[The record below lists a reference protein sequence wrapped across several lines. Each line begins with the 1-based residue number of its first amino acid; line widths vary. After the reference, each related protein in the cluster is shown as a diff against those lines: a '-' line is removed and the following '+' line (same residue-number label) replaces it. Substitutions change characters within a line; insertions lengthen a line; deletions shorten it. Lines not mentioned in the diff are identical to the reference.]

1 MIEPGVCGRALR
13 ATKLILRLAL
23 VGPVLCA
30 FAGSSAATVAPAEW
44 TLHDGWSIQSA
55 RLAPEPGEVISTV
68 QYKPR
73 NWYSASCP
81 TTVLAAL
88 VALRVYPD
96 PYPGMNLRSLPGM
109 QYPVGEGYS
118 LIQMPP
124 ESPFASPWW
133 YRTEFSLS
141 SEHRGKTVWLAFDGI
156 NFRANVWL
164 NGKRIADAGRVAGTF
179 RVYEFDVTGS
189 VAFGQPNVL
198 AVEVFPPQPH
208 DLQLNWVDV
217 NPAPPDKNMGIWR
230 PVKIRVTGP
239 VAIRNANVI
248 SHLDLPSLNAAH
260 LTVAAD
266 LRNAAGHA
274 MAGVLK
280 GEIEGTKF
288 EQAVTVESGSTK
300 RVVFSPADF
309 RQLNLTNPRVWWPA
323 RLGAQSLY
331 GAKLEFSIGP
341 QASDAQSV
349 QFGIREVRSELT
361 SDGHILCSVN
371 GRRIL
376 IRGAMWWSEMLLRN
390 SLERRE
396 WELRYALD
404 MNLNAL
410 RMDGKFEDQEFLD
423 LCDRCGLLLLP
434 GWCCCDH
441 WERWKDWEAEDRSIS
456 AASLTDRIREFRA
469 HPSVLT
475 WLHGDDNPPPPA
487 VERTYTAILRE
498 NDWPNP
504 YQTSATARTTEI
516 SGRTGYKMTGP
527 YSWVPP
533 SYWLTDRNNGGAFG
547 FIMETSPTAAI
558 PPVESLRLMLAPGH
572 LWPIDETWELRSGG
586 GVFKNLSIKIFTDAL
601 NARLGQARSLED
613 YAFKAQLMAY
623 EAQRAMYEAYG
634 QRKYLA
640 TGVVHEML
648 NSAWPSLIWNL
659 YDYYLRP
666 AGAYFGTKK
675 ACEPL
680 HVQYAYDDKSIFVVN
695 SLYEDFPNLQLT
707 ARVYDLDLNER
718 FAKDVV
724 VTAPADSSTKVFTLP
739 EIANLSTTYFVLL
752 RLENSRQEVVS
763 SNLYWLSTKPDVI
776 DWDRAEWFFTPAKS
790 YADFS
795 ALAELP
801 PVSLKLTSRSEPES
815 NGEDVMHVQVE
826 NPSKHLA
833 FFLRLRVSKGAG
845 GDEVLPVVWQDNYF
859 SLMPGEVR
867 KVTATY
873 RHRDLGE
880 ASPLVEVEGWNV
892 ARSASDPR
900 PPSVPSR

>member
-1 MIEPGVCGRALR
+1 MEQRACD
-13 ATKLILRLAL
+13 ATMMLLKVVAGLAL
-23 VGPVLCA
+23 ASISLTLN
-30 FAGSSAATVAPAEW
+30 AGSLPNSAAGTEQM
-44 TLHDGWSIQSA
+44 LRDGWSIQST
-55 RLAPEPGEVISTV
+55 RLALEPGEVISTA
-68 QYKPR
+68 QYQPR

-109 QYPVGEGYS
+109 QYPIGEFYS
-118 LIQMPP
+118 RIQMPP
-124 ESPFASPWW
+124 ESPFASAWW

-141 SEHRGKTVWLAFDGI
+141 PEYRGKTVWLAFDGI

-164 NGKRIADAGRVAGTF
+164 NGKRIADAGRVAGTY
-179 RVYEFDVTGS
+179 RIYEFDVSG
-189 VAFGQPNVL
+189 AALFGQPNVL

-208 DLQLNWVDV
+208 DLQLHWVDN
-217 NPAPPDKNMGIWR
+217 NPTPPDKNMGIWR
-230 PVKIRVTGP
+230 PVRIRVTGP

-248 SHLDLPSLNAAH
+248 SRLDLPSLDTAH
-260 LTVAAD
+260 LTVTAD
-266 LRNAAGHA
+266 LKNATEHA
-274 MAGVLK
+274 VAGVLE

-288 EQAVTVESGSTK
+288 EKAVTVEGGATK
-300 RVVFSPADF
+300 RVVFSPAEF
-309 RQLNLTNPRVWWPA
+309 RQLNLAHPRVWWPA
-323 RLGAQSLY
+323 RMGEQNLY
-331 GAKLEFSIGP
+331 RAKLDFSIGP
-341 QASDAQSV
+341 QVSDTQRV
-349 QFGIREVRSELT
+349 QFGIRDVKSELT
-361 SDGHILCSVN
+361 SDGNLLYSVN
-371 GRRIL
+371 GRRVL
-376 IRGAMWWSEMLLRN
+376 IRGAGWWSDMLLR
-390 SLERRE
+390 SSAERRE

-410 RMDGKFEDQEFLD
+410 RMDGKFEDAEFLD
-423 LCDRCGLLLLP
+423 LCDRYGLLLLP

-441 WERWKDWEAEDRSIS
+441 WERWKDWDAEDYSIS
-456 AASLTDRIREFRA
+456 AASLGDRIREFRT

-475 WLHGDDNPPPPA
+475 WLHGDDNSPPPP
-487 VERTYTAILRE
+487 VEKAYTAILRE

-504 YQTSATARTTEI
+504 FQTSQNE
-516 SGRTGYKMTGP
+516 SGSLGRTGYKSIMHP
-527 YSWVPP
+527 YAWVPP
-533 SYWLTDRNNGGAFG
+533 SYWSIDRKKGGASG
-547 FIMETSPTAAI
+547 FLMETSPTAAI

-572 LWPIDETWELRSGG
+572 LWPIDETWELHSGAG
-586 GVFKNLSIKIFTDAL
+586 DLKDTSLRIFTDAL

-623 EAQRAMYEAYG
+623 EAQRAMFEAFG
-634 QRKYLA
+634 QKKYLA
-640 TGVVHEML
+640 TGVAHEML

-666 AGAYFGTKK
+666 AGAYFGAKK

-680 HVQYAYDDKSIFVVN
+680 HVQYAYDDNSIFVVN
-695 SLYEDFPNLQLT
+695 SLYKEFPDLKVT
-707 ARVYDLDLNER
+707 VRVYDVDLHER

-724 VTAPADSSTKVFTLP
+724 ITAPPDSSTKVLPLP
-739 EIANLSTTYFVLL
+739 EIAGLSTAYFILL
-752 RLENSRQEVVS
+752 RLENSQRELVS

-776 DWDRAEWFFTPAKS
+776 DWDRTEWYVTAVKS

-795 ALAELP
+795 ALGKLP
-801 PVSLKLTSRSEPES
+801 PVSLKLKSTSEPGS
-815 NGEDVMHVQVE
+815 NDEEVMRIQVE
-826 NPSKHLA
+826 NPSNHLA

-892 ARSASDPR
+892 ARSSGQ
-900 PPSVPSR
+900 